1 MLLCSYNDYY
11 IDLGKN
17 NLKSKLHRSVVELSY
32 NVASRSGLENEVVS
46 DLAQAINYRGYNG

>member
-17 NLKSKLHRSVVELSY
+17 GLKSKLHRSVVELSY
-32 NVASRSGLENEVVS
+32 NVANQGGLENEVVS
-46 DLAQAINYRGYNG
+46 GLAQAINYRAYNG